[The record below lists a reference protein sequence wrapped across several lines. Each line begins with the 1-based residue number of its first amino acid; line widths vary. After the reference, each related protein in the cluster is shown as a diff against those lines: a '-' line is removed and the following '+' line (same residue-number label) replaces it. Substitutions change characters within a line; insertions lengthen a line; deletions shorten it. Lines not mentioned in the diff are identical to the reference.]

1 MKIKNANI
9 EYSNGSVVLKY
20 PISSAELLAI
30 KKEHLYNFQEN
41 FFEVDLPASFNEGVI
56 SIIAEQHYADNFKQ
70 GEDFELS
77 PGKWNILRFE
87 ADKKKYET
95 FFSLR
100 REGKIPGTLDEALV
114 HFSTKR
120 ATQGQDLSKESE
132 GHLKDVMSDIVE
144 LGANN
149 KMDDDNL
156 ENIVGGFISKVGG
169 KAKIDLSPIIED
181 YLNINQIPIDKE
193 NDCYYF
199 TVIFNDDSWNV
210 EIGTSDDGHKLIIY
224 SSVSYQSAEN
234 ITAPLLEDINQL
246 NLASKDGHFEVDV
259 ENQLLYLKTDVEI
272 NLFKIDVQFKKL
284 IDANFDSM
292 KVMLTFLREK
302 HNQKISFSS

>member
-9 EYSNGSVVLKY
+9 EYNNGSVVLKY
-20 PISSAELLAI
+20 PMSPAELLAI
-30 KKEHLYNFQEN
+30 KKGHLYNFQEN
-41 FFEVDLPASFNEGVI
+41 FFEVDLPTTFIDGVI
-56 SIIAEQHYADNFKQ
+56 AIIAEQHHADNFKQ
-70 GEDFELS
+70 GEDFELIPS
-77 PGKWNILRFE
+77 KWNILRFE
-87 ADKKKYET
+87 ADKKIYET

-114 HFSTKR
+114 NFSIKR

-144 LGANN
+144 LGVNN

-156 ENIVGGFISKVGG
+156 ENVVGGFISKVGG
-169 KAKIDLSPIIED
+169 EVKIDLSAIIED
-181 YLNINQIPIDKE
+181 YLNTNQIPIDKE

-199 TVIFNDDSWNV
+199 TVIFNNDSWNV

-224 SSVSYQSAEN
+224 SSVSYQSTEN
-234 ITAPLLEDINQL
+234 ITGPLLEDINHL
-246 NLASKDGHFEVDV
+246 NLVLKDGHLEVDV
-259 ENQLLYLKTDVEI
+259 ENQLLYLKTEVEI
-272 NLFKIDVQFKKL
+272 NLFKIDVQLKKL
-284 IDANFDSM
+284 IDANFESM
-292 KVMLTFLREK
+292 KAILPVLKEK

>member
-20 PISSAELLAI
+20 PISPAELLAI
-30 KKEHLYNFQEN
+30 KTQHLYNFQEN
-41 FFEVDLPASFNEGVI
+41 FFEVDLPTTFNEGFI
-56 SIIAEQHYADNFKQ
+56 AIIAEQHHADNFKQ
-70 GEDFELS
+70 GEDFELIPS
-77 PGKWNILRFE
+77 KWNILRFE

-114 HFSTKR
+114 NFSIKR

-144 LGANN
+144 LGVNN

-156 ENIVGGFISKVGG
+156 ENIIGGFISKVGG
-169 KAKIDLSPIIED
+169 EVKIDLSAIIED
-181 YLNINQIPIDKE
+181 YLSSNEIPIDKE

-234 ITAPLLEDINQL
+234 ITGSLLEDINHL
-246 NLASKDGHFEVDV
+246 NFVLKDGHLEIDI
-259 ENQLLYLKTDVEI
+259 ENQLLYLKTEVEL
-272 NLFKIDVQFKKL
+272 NLFKIDVQLKKL
-284 IDANFDSM
+284 IDANFESM
-292 KVMLTFLREK
+292 KTILPVLKEK
-302 HNQKISFSS
+302 HNQQISFSS

>member
-20 PISSAELLAI
+20 PISSAELLTI

-41 FFEVDLPASFNEGVI
+41 FFEVDLPTTFNEGVI

-77 PGKWNILRFE
+77 PSKWNILRFE

-100 REGKIPGTLDEALV
+100 REGKIPGSLDEALKN
-114 HFSTKR
+114 FSLKR
-120 ATQGQDLSKESE
+120 ATLGQELTKESE
-132 GHLKDVMSDIVE
+132 NNLKEVLSDIVE
-144 LGANN
+144 LGVNN

-156 ENIVGGFISKVGG
+156 ENILGGFISKVGG
-169 KAKIDLSPIIED
+169 EAKIDLSTIIED
-181 YLNINQIPIDKE
+181 YLSTNQIPIDKE
-193 NDCYYF
+193 NDSFYF
-199 TVIFNDDSWNV
+199 TVTFNDDSWNV

-234 ITAPLLEDINQL
+234 ITGPLLEDINQL
-246 NLASKDGHFEVDV
+246 NLALKDGHLEIDA
-259 ENQLLYLKTDVEI
+259 ENKLLYLKTEVEI

-292 KVMLTFLREK
+292 KAILPVLREK

>member
-20 PISSAELLAI
+20 PISPAELLAI
-30 KKEHLYNFQEN
+30 KKGTLYNFQEN
-41 FFEVDLPASFNEGVI
+41 FFEVDLPTIFNEGVI
-56 SIIAEQHYADNFKQ
+56 SIIAEQHHADNFKQ
-70 GEDFELS
+70 GEDFELIPS
-77 PGKWNILRFE
+77 KWNILRFE
-87 ADKKKYET
+87 ADKKIYET

-114 HFSTKR
+114 NFSIKR

-144 LGANN
+144 LGVNN

-156 ENIVGGFISKVGG
+156 ENIIGGFISKVGG
-169 KAKIDLSPIIED
+169 EVKIDLSTIIED
-181 YLNINQIPIDKE
+181 YLNTNHIPIDKE

-234 ITAPLLEDINQL
+234 ITGPLLEDINQL
-246 NLASKDGHFEVDV
+246 NFVLKDGHLEVDV
-259 ENQLLYLKTDVEI
+259 ENQLLYLKTEVEI

-284 IDANFDSM
+284 IDANFESM
-292 KVMLTFLREK
+292 ETILPVLKEK

>member
-20 PISSAELLAI
+20 PISSAELLTI

-41 FFEVDLPASFNEGVI
+41 FFEVDLPTTFNEGVI

-77 PGKWNILRFE
+77 PSKWNILRFE

-100 REGKIPGTLDEALV
+100 REGKIPGSLDEALKN
-114 HFSTKR
+114 FSLKR
-120 ATQGQDLSKESE
+120 ATLGQELTKESE
-132 GHLKDVMSDIVE
+132 NNLKEVLSDIVE
-144 LGANN
+144 LGVNN

-156 ENIVGGFISKVGG
+156 ENILGGFISKVGG
-169 KAKIDLSPIIED
+169 EAKIDLSTIIED
-181 YLNINQIPIDKE
+181 YLSTNQIPIDKE
-193 NDCYYF
+193 NDSFYF
-199 TVIFNDDSWNV
+199 TVTFNDDSWNV

-234 ITAPLLEDINQL
+234 ITGSLLEDINQL
-246 NLASKDGHFEVDV
+246 NLALKDGHLEIDA
-259 ENQLLYLKTDVEI
+259 ENKLLYLKTEVEI

-292 KVMLTFLREK
+292 KAILPVLREK